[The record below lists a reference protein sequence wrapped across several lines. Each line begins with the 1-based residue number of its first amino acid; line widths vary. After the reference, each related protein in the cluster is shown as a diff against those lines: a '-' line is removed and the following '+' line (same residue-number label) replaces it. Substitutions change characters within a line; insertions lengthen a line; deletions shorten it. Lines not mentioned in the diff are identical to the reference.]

1 MLSKSNRNG
10 ARMTSTPLKILGTLA
25 LAATTSLAQAGLILD
40 TAVTA
45 AFVPGATTTNTIGN
59 DLPAPRPN
67 TLYFGQLRATSA
79 GFVDFFYVGNEASYT
94 NRLIVGESVAV
105 STTGLS
111 DTFYA
116 PHELVGSL
124 AVSAGDLLDFGFC
137 TTGGDAVLGS
147 RCVWNDSAAS
157 IITQY
162 NYGLVGGYRS
172 IGYAGLSNYDPTT
185 GARTFTA
192 GSGGDLNNW
201 MAFWDDS
208 GAKNDDNHD
217 DLIIGLKFRPTA
229 VDEPGSIG
237 LAVIGL
243 FGLLWAT
250 RRKPLAA
257 RR

>member
-1 MLSKSNRNG
+1 MLSKSNMKG
-10 ARMTSTPLKILGTLA
+10 AWMTLTPLKILGTLA
-25 LAATTSLAQAGLILD
+25 LAATTSVAQAGLILD

-45 AFVPGATTTNTIGN
+45 AFIPGATTTNTVGN
-59 DLPAPRPN
+59 DLPAPLPS
-67 TLYFGQLRATSA
+67 TLYFGQLRATSS
-79 GFVDFFYVGNEASYT
+79 GFVDFFYVGNEAAYT
-94 NRLIVGESVAV
+94 NRLIVGDSAV
-105 STTGLS
+105 LTTSGLS
-111 DTFYA
+111 DTFNA

-137 TTGGDAVLGS
+137 TDGGSAVAGS
-147 RCVWNDSAAS
+147 RCVWNDSATS
-157 IITQY
+157 IISQY

-172 IGYAGLSNYDPTT
+172 IGYAGLSNYDPAT
-185 GARTFTA
+185 GARTFTS
-192 GSGGDLNNW
+192 GSGDDLNSW

-250 RRKPLAA
+250 RRIPQGA